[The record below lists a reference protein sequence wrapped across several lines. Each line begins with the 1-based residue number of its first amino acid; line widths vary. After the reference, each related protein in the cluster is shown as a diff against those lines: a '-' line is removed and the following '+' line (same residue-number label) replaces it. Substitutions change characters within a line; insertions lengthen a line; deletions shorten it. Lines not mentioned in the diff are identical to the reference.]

1 MLTMDHILTL
11 KNVTSRSRS
20 FSVGE
25 VVVTP
30 VLLITGNDGCRRH
43 SRQTKKIKILQ
54 ALGM

>member
-20 FSVGE
+20 GE